1 MYKEQLQRYRSYK
14 NLLKYYDR
22 KLAEGIT
29 RESGVDLQESRAL
42 CAEKVAA
49 IENAIE
55 GLADPTERLL
65 LRLRYMEGKSW
76 TQVCFALHYS
86 PSSVKRIHK
95 RALEHLRE
103 VRS

>member
-1 MYKEQLQRYRSYK
+1 MYKDQLQRYRSYR

-49 IENAIE
+49 IEAAIE
-55 GLADPTERLL
+55 GLTDPTERLL

-76 TQVCFALHYS
+76 TQVGFAIHYS
-86 PSSVKRIHK
+86 PSSTKRIHK
-95 RALEHLRE
+95 RALEHIKE
-103 VRS
+103 ARS